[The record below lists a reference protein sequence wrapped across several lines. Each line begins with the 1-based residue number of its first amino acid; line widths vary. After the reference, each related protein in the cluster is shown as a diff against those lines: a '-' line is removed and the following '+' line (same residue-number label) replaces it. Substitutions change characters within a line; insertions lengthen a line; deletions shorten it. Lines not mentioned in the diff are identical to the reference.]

1 MSSLRACVAIS
12 QTAAPRPEIFD
23 PGTQNGT
30 ISNQIVVLPDGH
42 AGGRLLPV
50 QDPSAEG
57 RQLVIR
63 STDEGVTWSKRAIIV
78 APDNAIGET
87 DPEPITAGRSSAA
100 IPPAGSSGRTA

>member
-42 AGGRLLPV
+42 AGGRFYLFKTHG
-50 QDPSAEG
+50 QKG
-57 RQLVIR
+57 
-63 STDEGVTWSKRAIIV
+63 G
-78 APDNAIGET
+78 N
-87 DPEPITAGRSSAA
+87 SSSVR
-100 IPPAGSSGRTA
+100 PTRG